1 MWMKWLPWRFLIRR
15 VARAHGFLDP
25 INLLAHLHRFAQ
37 PSEVGE
43 PIELLRAG
51 VVFHARGLINSRVI
65 QHNLDWVWPYWIER
79 QFDPHDDAFI
89 PRAFSITHIN
99 LTHRNWTAVGWPD
112 CPELPIVDPRGLLTP
127 LFDGWSLEGWI
138 MTDDGRWLLP
148 SRTDTCAV
156 QGCASVAGG
165 TMPGATD
172 QRLDLDDGVAVV
184 TTSRA
189 AGLELTGRASV
200 GPGSG
205 QPVCQLALTAQADS
219 AGWLVL
225 VLRPYNPEG
234 VSFIHEVILS
244 PERTAW
250 SIEGRRAV
258 EFDAPAERHHVSDY
272 RAGDVHIHL
281 QELEDQQ
288 RGACEVGMVT
298 AAALFRL
305 EPGQPRTIRVSV
317 PLGIAH
323 QAARPADNSWEK
335 SLHGHC
341 KLCIPDAHF
350 QFLYEAAVRTLIL
363 HSPDDVYPG
372 PYTYKRFWFR
382 DAAFIIHG
390 LLCAGL
396 TGRAERAL
404 DRFPPRQ
411 TARGYFLSQKGEWD
425 SNGEALWIM
434 HRYCELTGR
443 APKPQWRKAIVQ
455 AARWITRKRLTD
467 DQDAPH
473 AGLLPA
479 GFSAEHL
486 GPNDYYY
493 WDDFWGIA
501 GLRAAAAMCGQ
512 MGDDCMDA
520 GGRATQGAVAE
531 DDLREEFSCAAGE
544 FQQAV
549 DRSLAGVAERLGRAA
564 LPASPYRRLDAGAI
578 GSLATGYPTQLSAPD
593 DPRLLDTAE
602 FLLANCFV
610 GGGFFQDMIHS
621 GINPYLTLHLAQV
634 LLRAGDPRYL
644 VLLDAVAGLASP
656 TGQWPEAI
664 HPRTGG
670 GCMGDGQH
678 VWAAA
683 EWVLMLRNCFVRE
696 ESEKLFLCQGV
707 PARWLA
713 GDAPMRFG
721 PAPTAFGP
729 VSIEVERS
737 ADSGRVTVSWEA
749 RWHGAE
755 PRVEVRLPGYA
766 AVVAAPGAHCVELAE
781 EPR

>member
-1 MWMKWLPWRFLIRR
+1 
-15 VARAHGFLDP
+15 
-25 INLLAHLHRFAQ
+25 
-37 PSEVGE
+37 
-43 PIELLRAG
+43 
-51 VVFHARGLINSRVI
+51 VI

-79 QFDPHDDAFI
+79 QFDPKDDAFM
-89 PRAFSITHIN
+89 PRAFSITHVN

-127 LFDGWSLEGWI
+127 LLDGWSLEGWI

-148 SRTDTCAV
+148 SRSD
-156 QGCASVAGG
+156 ASE
-165 TMPGATD
+165 
-172 QRLDLDDGVAVV
+172 QRLDLSNGVDIV
-184 TTSRA
+184 TANRA
-189 AGLELTGRASV
+189 AGLELTSQAAV
-200 GPGSG
+200 KLVSG
-205 QPVCQLALTAQADS
+205 QPVCQLTLTAQADS

-225 VLRPYNPEG
+225 ALRPYNPEG
-234 VSFIHEVILS
+234 ISFIHEVMLS
-244 PERTAW
+244 PERTGW
-250 SIEGRRAV
+250 SIDGTPSI

-281 QELEDQQ
+281 QDLEDQQ
-288 RGACEVGMVT
+288 RGACELGMVT

-305 EPGQPRTIRVSV
+305 EPGQPRTVQVSV
-317 PLGIAH
+317 PLEAAH
-323 QAARPADNSWEK
+323 KTAQIPEVSWEK
-335 SLHGHC
+335 NLHGHC
-341 KLCIPDAHF
+341 QLRIPDAHF
-350 QFLYEAAVRTLIL
+350 QFLYDAALRTLIL

-396 TGRAERAL
+396 TERAERAL

-411 TARGYFLSQKGEWD
+411 TARGYFRSQEGEWD

-434 HRYCELTGR
+434 HRFCELTGR

-455 AARWITRKRLTD
+455 GARWITHKRLAENLDT
-467 DQDAPH
+467 PH

-501 GLRAAAAMCGQ
+501 GLRSAAALCGLT
-512 MGDDCMDA
+512 G
-520 GGRATQGAVAE
+520 E
-531 DDLREEFSCAAGE
+531 DTLREADG

-549 DRSLAGVAERLGRAA
+549 ERSLAGVAVRLGRPAI
-564 LPASPYRRLDAGAI
+564 PASPYRRLDAGAI
-578 GSLATGYPTQLSAPD
+578 GSLVAGYPTQLCAPN

-602 FLLANCFV
+602 FLLENCMV
-610 GGGFFQDMIHS
+610 QGGFFQDMIHS
-621 GINPYLTLHLAQV
+621 GINAYLTLHLAQV
-634 LLRAGDPRYL
+634 LLRADDSRYL
-644 VLLDAVAGLASP
+644 ALMDAVAKLASP

-696 ESEKLFLCQGV
+696 EGEKLILCQGV
-707 PARWLA
+707 PERWLA
-713 GDAPMRFG
+713 GATPVAFG

-729 VSIEVERS
+729 VSISIARS
-737 ADSGRVTVSWEA
+737 ADTQRVTVA
-749 RWHGAE
+749 WHGAWHDAA
-755 PRVEVRLPGYA
+755 PAIDVRLPGFLPI
-766 AVVAAPGAHCVELAE
+766 VAEAGATSVELLRANK
-781 EPR
+781 